1 MTPVELVTAHEGE
14 TRAVGRRL
22 AAVLRGGERIGLSG
36 ELGAGKTCLV
46 RGLAEGLGIPPDHVR
61 SPSFPVLLPYEGGR
75 LPLFHIDLFRLP
87 AGDIDSLALRE
98 YIYGTGVCAIEWYE
112 KLDEPLSDFLAIS
125 IEFSGSDQRR
135 LVATA
140 QGLGYDAALQALQEL
155 ATGALSNPLNPP
167 R

>member
-1 MTPVELVTAHEGE
+1 MNGSPIELYTSGEAE

-22 AAVLRGGERIGLSG
+22 GEVLRGGDRIGLAG

-46 RGLAEGLGIPPDHVR
+46 RGLAEGLGIPPEQVR
-61 SPSFPVLLPYEGGR
+61 SPSFPILLPYAGGR

-112 KLDEPLSDFLAIS
+112 KLDEPLSDFLAIH
-125 IEFSGSDQRR
+125 IHFDGVERRR

-140 QGLGYDAALQALQEL
+140 HGLGYDAALQVLQEL
-155 ATGALSNPLNPP
+155 ASSTDSNP
-167 R
+167 

>member
-1 MTPVELVTAHEGE
+1 MNGSPIELYTSGEAE

-22 AAVLRGGERIGLSG
+22 GEVLRGGVRIGLAG

-46 RGLAEGLGIPPDHVR
+46 RGLAEGLGIPPEQVR
-61 SPSFPVLLPYEGGR
+61 SPSFPILLPYAGGR

-98 YIYGTGVCAIEWYE
+98 YIYGFGVCAIEWYE
-112 KLDEPLSDFLAIS
+112 RLDEPLQDYLAIS
-125 IEFSGSDQRR
+125 IDFLDGDRR
-135 LVATA
+135 RIELAVHG
-140 QGLGYDAALQALQEL
+140 QGYDAAIEAV
-155 ATGALSNPLNPP
+155 TT